1 MIYRRAS
8 KHAAFLLLSLLLALP
23 AFPLSA
29 QEATV
34 ESGLQPEVGHLLPPP
49 PAVPQTLRV
58 ASFNVHYGDDVP
70 ALLASLRSNQALS
83 RADVLLLQE
92 IEGHKSEGSSRTRR
106 LAEALQMNYVYAP
119 ARRTQNGGTHGLAV
133 LSRFPLAD
141 VEVLPLPRYDLGRRT
156 RRRIALGVTVDVG
169 GQPLRIYNLHLDTRI
184 NVQDRLAQLRPVVE
198 AAQRQPV
205 EEVIIGGDFNT
216 NPFRWLFHRFPIFR
230 SDQAGGL
237 DAFMQESGFSTPLAE
252 SGSTVNKALVWAR
265 IDGLYAR
272 GLTAQESGVE
282 REVESS
288 DHFPVW
294 MDVAWPPTA
303 TAKKE

>member
-106 LAEALQMNYVYAP
+106 LA
-119 ARRTQNGGTHGLAV
+119 
-133 LSRFPLAD
+133 D

-198 AAQRQPV
+198 AAQRQP
-205 EEVIIGGDFNT
+205 
-216 NPFRWLFHRFPIFR
+216 
-230 SDQAGGL
+230 GGL

-294 MDVAWPPTA
+294 M
-303 TAKKE
+303 